1 MSNSGNA
8 MFETSQQLPTQKN
21 KSAVKSSNG
30 MNGRSDNNVLLLDK
44 DVNELQFTFEM
55 FRD

>member
-30 MNGRSDNNVLLLDK
+30 MNGRSDNKVLLLDK